1 MPHHY
6 HPSSRYE
13 ESSID
18 DSPSSGDDEFDYEES
33 FQENCSSRDAR
44 ATFNPEH
51 PVARGGDRHI
61 KRTNI
66 VDDIDDLCSRSS
78 KRFHSDA
85 AIDRSSCQT
94 SVDPS
99 ILRTSQATNIS
110 GSDAIHAMKN
120 GQKLIG
126 ELHEKKNEVYMNA
139 ILREASREGFIKTLA
154 FPNRSKWLVAK
165 VPIWFGSGG
174 ILGRYFLFSIFFY
187 LFNYNY

>member
-1 MPHHY
+1 MMPHHY
-6 HPSSRYE
+6 HPSSHYE

-18 DSPSSGDDEFDYEES
+18 DSSSVGDDHFEYEEGY
-33 FQENCSSRDAR
+33 EEVCPSRDAR
-44 ATFNPEH
+44 PTFILEH
-51 PVARGGDRHI
+51 SLARGGDRHI

-78 KRFHSDA
+78 KRFHNDA

-110 GSDAIHAMKN
+110 GNKATHAMKN

-126 ELHEKKNEVYMNA
+126 YLHDKKNEIFMNA
-139 ILREASREGFIKTLA
+139 ILR
-154 FPNRSKWLVAK
+154 
-165 VPIWFGSGG
+165 
-174 ILGRYFLFSIFFY
+174 
-187 LFNYNY
+187 